1 MGGGEEHRA
10 PFSAMC
16 ANAPRMN
23 AVASSLWR
31 IVMLLLLAM
40 IVLPVCCAQE
50 PSAPDPVSVEAKLP
64 RLKLSVTPPLDA
76 VQAALDAALLV
87 GDVHVKIRVTHDAEG
102 VVNRAEM
109 QGSSG
114 DDNVDDAL
122 SAWARQARIVATVAG
137 EGLINLRLETG
148 NVAFSIPRVMKAAST
163 WGIEQ
168 ALRESHLVR
177 LDTSAL
183 VTVDDKGKATAVEVI
198 PTTRDTP
205 LDAAIVTWAMR
216 NRYSPGTAGVVQLP
230 LRLNMNLLGNARALE
245 VRIMAPPD
253 LVIVDQPS
261 AGSIGRALSNSFLDE
276 ASFDA
281 DIEYAADGRVTRVRM
296 SGPTSSITIRQ
307 TIQEWIEGLRIRPGK
322 PGASRIRVIVQPE

>member
-1 MGGGEEHRA
+1 MGGGEKRSA
-10 PFSAMC
+10 PYPAMC
-16 ANAPRMN
+16 VNALRMN
-23 AVASSLWR
+23 AVGPSMWR
-31 IVMLLLLAM
+31 VVVLLLLM
-40 IVLPVCCAQE
+40 IVPPICCAQE
-50 PSAPDPVSVEAKLP
+50 ASVPEPVPVEAKLP
-64 RLKLSVTPPLDA
+64 RLKLSVAPPLDA
-76 VQAALDAALLV
+76 VQAALDATLLV
-87 GDVHVKIRVTHDAEG
+87 GDVRVKIRVTHDAEG
-102 VVNRAEM
+102 VVSRAEV

-114 DDNVDDAL
+114 DNNVDDAL
-122 SAWARQARIVATVAG
+122 SVWAQQARIVATVAG

-148 NVAFSIPRVMKAAST
+148 NVALSIPRVVKAAST

-183 VTVDDKGKATAVEVI
+183 VTVDGKGKATAVDVM
-198 PTTRDTP
+198 PTTRDKP

-216 NRYSPGTAGVVQLP
+216 NRYSPGTMGVVQLP

-245 VRIMAPPD
+245 VRILAPPD

-261 AGSIGRALSNSFLDE
+261 VGSIGRAFSNSFLDE

-307 TIQEWIEGLRIRPGK
+307 TIQEWIERLRIRPGK
-322 PGASRIRVIVQPE
+322 SGASRIRVIVQPE

>member
-1 MGGGEEHRA
+1 MGGGEERSA
-10 PFSAMC
+10 PYPAMC
-16 ANAPRMN
+16 VNALRMN
-23 AVASSLWR
+23 AVGPSMWR
-31 IVMLLLLAM
+31 VVVLLLVM
-40 IVLPVCCAQE
+40 IVPPICCAQE
-50 PSAPDPVSVEAKLP
+50 PSASDPVPVEAKLP
-64 RLKLSVTPPLDA
+64 RLKLSVAPPLDS
-76 VQAALDAALLV
+76 VQDALDATLLV
-87 GDVHVKIRVTHDAEG
+87 GDVRVKIRVAHDAEG
-102 VVNRAEM
+102 VVSHAEV

-114 DDNVDDAL
+114 DDKVDDAL
-122 SAWARQARIVATVAG
+122 SVWARQARIVATVAG

-148 NVAFSIPRVMKAAST
+148 NVALSIPRVVKAAST

-183 VTVDDKGKATAVEVI
+183 VTVDGKGKATAVEVI
-198 PTTRDTP
+198 PTTRDKP

-216 NRYSPGTAGVVQLP
+216 NRYSPGTMGVVQLP

-245 VRIMAPPD
+245 VRILAPPD

-261 AGSIGRALSNSFLDE
+261 VGSIGRAFSNSFLDE

-322 PGASRIRVIVQPE
+322 SGASRIRVIVQPE